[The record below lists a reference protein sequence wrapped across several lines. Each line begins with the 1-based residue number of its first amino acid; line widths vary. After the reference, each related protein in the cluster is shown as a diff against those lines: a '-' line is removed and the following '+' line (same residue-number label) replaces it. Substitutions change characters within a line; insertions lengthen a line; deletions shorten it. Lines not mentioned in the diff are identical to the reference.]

1 MRNDRDVTVIE
12 TGSGLKW
19 FILGAA
25 LGAGLGLLFAPQ
37 SGVRTRRDLAVRGRR
52 LRSQAGD
59 KLEDV
64 TSDVRDRGRRF
75 KEKVVAFADEVLDE
89 VSEAEEEVEEEVE
102 EEIPTVRDE
111 MERRLARARAKA
123 RAAVGADATDEE
135 EDDDEAE

>member
-19 FILGAA
+19 FALGAA

-37 SGVRTRRDLAVRGRR
+37 SGERTRRDLAVRGRK
-52 LRSQAGD
+52 LRNQAGD
-59 KLEDV
+59 SLEDL
-64 TSDVRDRGRRF
+64 TSDMRDRGRRI

-89 VSEAEEEVEEEVE
+89 VSEVEEEVEEEV
-102 EEIPTVRDE
+102 PTVRDE

-123 RAAVGADATDEE
+123 RAAVGADTMDGE